1 MRVVRDALRVRRCS
15 SGSGVK
21 LEREKRPPPLR
32 VRPPPTQNIHRG
44 GRRGLG
50 MLPPQSACWEGKNKP
65 ENGEEEWGASI
76 GNDGVGDLGFFWG
89 GGQRRSD
96 VLTPERKSGGAAT
109 PPPSPPPN
117 PRGLD
122 GSDLQSAALASI
134 KRSGISRPGVELRVV
149 DLGFSSFIRLVFCFI
164 GAGVESEIFPFLRQ
178 NGGWVP
184 PILPP
189 PLPPSPPRRK
199 EGRQTNTRAPFA
211 SLSFALSPLSS
222 PNPFL
227 HPSRKKEELGGF
239 RGALRGALGRGGGGE
254 TRNASKPD
262 K

>member
-1 MRVVRDALRVRRCS
+1 MRVVRDALLVRRCS

-76 GNDGVGDLGFFWG
+76 GNDGVGDLGFFFGG

-109 PPPSPPPN
+109 PPPSPPRTPEGWTALIYNPLLSLLSKDPGFPGRELNCELWIWVFLPLFVWFFVLSERGLN
-117 PRGLD
+117 PRFFLSFAKTAA
-122 GSDLQSAALASI
+122 GS
-134 KRSGISRPGVELRVV
+134 PP
-149 DLGFSSFIRLVFCFI
+149 SS
-164 GAGVESEIFPFLRQ
+164 
-178 NGGWVP
+178 P
-184 PILPP
+184 PLTA
-189 PLPPSPPRRK
+189 LPPSS
-199 EGRQTNTRAPFA
+199 EGRKANKHTRSFRLIVLRFIPPFIPE
-211 SLSFALSPLSS
+211 SFL
-222 PNPFL
+222 
-227 HPSRKKEELGGF
+227 PSKQEKRRAGRLQGGLEGGF
-239 RGALRGALGRGGGGE
+239 GEGGGGE

>member
-1 MRVVRDALRVRRCS
+1 M
-15 SGSGVK
+15 
-21 LEREKRPPPLR
+21 
-32 VRPPPTQNIHRG
+32 
-44 GRRGLG
+44 
-50 MLPPQSACWEGKNKP
+50 
-65 ENGEEEWGASI
+65 
-76 GNDGVGDLGFFWG
+76 GFFWG

-109 PPPSPPPN
+109 PPPSPPRTPEGWTALIYDPLLSVLSKDPGFPGRELNCELWIWVFLPLFVWFFVLSGRGLN
-117 PRGLD
+117 PRFFP
-122 GSDLQSAALASI
+122 SFAKTAA
-134 KRSGISRPGVELRVV
+134 GTPP
-149 DLGFSSFIRLVFCFI
+149 SS
-164 GAGVESEIFPFLRQ
+164 
-178 NGGWVP
+178 
-184 PILPP
+184 PP

-239 RGALRGALGRGGGGE
+239 RGGLRGALGRGGGGE

>member
-1 MRVVRDALRVRRCS
+1 
-15 SGSGVK
+15 
-21 LEREKRPPPLR
+21 
-32 VRPPPTQNIHRG
+32 
-44 GRRGLG
+44 

-76 GNDGVGDLGFFWG
+76 GNDGVGDLGFFFGG

-184 PILPP
+184 PLLPP
-189 PLPPSPPRRK
+189 PLTALPPSS
-199 EGRQTNTRAPFA
+199 EGRKANKHTRSFRLIVLRFIPSFIPESFLA
-211 SLSFALSPLSS
+211 SKQEKRRAGRLQGGL
-222 PNPFL
+222 
-227 HPSRKKEELGGF
+227 EGGF
-239 RGALRGALGRGGGGE
+239 GEGGGGRDE
-254 TRNASKPD
+254 KRFKTR
-262 K
+262 